1 MKTSIKSKLFLF
13 AYGTVL
19 FLIVGIIVLNNTFL
33 ERYYLRSRQRSLVE
47 AFSEIITV
55 DLTSDDFQ
63 SAVFDIE
70 ESHSIDVFVVKELV
84 DPPTSDF
91 ITEYEWIY
99 GGQRPHDDHLI
110 EAIIGEYL
118 LQVSGLSAHPVNSID
133 LKDTDYRGYM
143 MQIESPQSPGG
154 GDQASTFS
162 FCVSTT
168 DDSEPATFF
177 ILMITIASVKEN
189 IAIFNTFTI
198 LVGFVFMIISGL
210 VMYFI
215 SYRFTNPI
223 LQMTHV
229 AKNIANLN
237 FKNKVEIKAD
247 DELGDLGVS
256 INQMSEQLE
265 NAIEELKAA
274 NLKLSQDLR
283 FKEKVDQMRKEFIA
297 SASHELK
304 TPLSL
309 IMGYSEALK
318 LPGLDKATAED
329 YLSIILDESN
339 RMNKLVMSMLKISQ
353 LESGIMDIQMKKF
366 RIKDLIDDTIKMFSI
381 LFDEKGIVVSTSI
394 EDIEVVTDYDHLQT
408 VLSNF
413 IANAIHH
420 VDGENCIAIST
431 ESVDDKWLKVAVY
444 NSGQSIPEN
453 EMDRIWESF
462 YKLDKAR
469 TRSYGGQGLGL
480 SISKTILDNLGYI
493 YGVLNRDQGVEFF
506 FSIKK

>member
-1 MKTSIKSKLFLF
+1 
-13 AYGTVL
+13 
-19 FLIVGIIVLNNTFL
+19 
-33 ERYYLRSRQRSLVE
+33 
-47 AFSEIITV
+47 
-55 DLTSDDFQ
+55 
-63 SAVFDIE
+63 
-70 ESHSIDVFVVKELV
+70 
-84 DPPTSDF
+84 
-91 ITEYEWIY
+91 
-99 GGQRPHDDHLI
+99 
-110 EAIIGEYL
+110 
-118 LQVSGLSAHPVNSID
+118 
-133 LKDTDYRGYM
+133 
-143 MQIESPQSPGG
+143 
-154 GDQASTFS
+154 
-162 FCVSTT
+162 
-168 DDSEPATFF
+168 
-177 ILMITIASVKEN
+177 
-189 IAIFNTFTI
+189 
-198 LVGFVFMIISGL
+198 
-210 VMYFI
+210 
-215 SYRFTNPI
+215 
-223 LQMTHV
+223 MTHV

-408 VLSNF
+408 VLSN
-413 IANAIHH
+413 
-420 VDGENCIAIST
+420 S
-431 ESVDDKWLKVAVY
+431 S
-444 NSGQSIPEN
+444 P
-453 EMDRIWESF
+453 
-462 YKLDKAR
+462 
-469 TRSYGGQGLGL
+469 TRS
-480 SISKTILDNLGYI
+480 IM
-493 YGVLNRDQGVEFF
+493 
-506 FSIKK
+506 